1 MAANPALSIRLH
13 KPNQLWG
20 LIDACFIS
28 GRMLLTEALSRCSN
42 PGTTNA
48 TNAMGEGV
56 FRSRAACGQT
66 YGMGSCHCGIGTP
79 NNYQG
84 QSHIVVSTACLY
96 VCVLSVREGMCFYL

>member
-13 KPNQLWG
+13 KPNQF
-20 LIDACFIS
+20 ACFIS
-28 GRMLLTEALSRCSN
+28 GRMLLMEALSRCSN
-42 PGTTNA
+42 PGTS
-48 TNAMGEGV
+48 NAMGEGV

-84 QSHIVVSTACLY
+84 QSHVVVSTACLY